1 MMRGLKILNVLV
13 LLIVFQGCVSLKVK
27 EKFRVDQ
34 TIDGNA
40 GYVVGEPK
48 IDETPPADLTR
59 NLLDID
65 VKNIKVANP
74 WTLIKKADEWTKE
87 YLW

>member
-1 MMRGLKILNVLV
+1 MIKKLEIFSLFIFVFL
-13 LLIVFQGCVSLKVK
+13 FQGCVSMSVK

-34 TIDGNA
+34 TVDGNA

-48 IDETPPADLTR
+48 IDESVPKDLTR

-65 VKNIKVANP
+65 VKGVKIANP
-74 WTLIKKADEWTKE
+74 WTLIKKADAWTKE